1 MHIALL
7 QCNPTVGDLTGNA
20 ARLAAMSRQAAAAG
34 AQLCISPELAIPG
47 YPPRDLLLYE
57 DFLARSMAVLENLA
71 RELADGPAL
80 LVGMALPRPSCCS
93 DGGKFLYNGAVL
105 LQHGAI
111 TQQFHKCLLPT
122 YDVFDEA
129 RYFEP
134 GGEPGYFE
142 LNGLRIGVTIC
153 EDVWNDIDFWQ
164 RRQYATDP
172 VAILKAQGVDCIV
185 NLSGSPFTAGKQA
198 TREAMLAA
206 VARKYKLPIYYVN
219 QVGGNDDLLFD
230 GRSMAFDATGRCIA
244 RAQAFEEEVLLLD
257 SERGGSMTA
266 EDPAPEEEI
275 RLALIRGLKD
285 YLAKTGFSRVVL
297 GLSGGIDSALTA
309 VLAAQALGPDKVLAV
324 CLPSP
329 YSSRGSL
336 DDSYELCRR
345 TGIACITLPISDLMQ
360 AYERAL
366 AEPFAGLPQDVTE
379 ENMQSRIRGGL
390 LMAISNKQGRLLLTT
405 GNKSELS
412 VGYATIYGDM
422 CGGLAVIADLP
433 KTTVYALSR
442 HVNARFGEPIPV
454 AIIDK
459 APSAE
464 LRPDQKDQDSLP
476 PYDILDAI
484 LKAYVEDRISPTA
497 IVERGFD
504 QETVDKVVRL
514 VQRAEFKRRQAAP
527 GLKITDRAF
536 GQGWRMPLAGRWL

>member
-7 QCNPTVGDLTGNA
+7 QLNPTVGDLEGNA
-20 ARLAAMSRQAAAAG
+20 ARLAAMSRQAAAQG
-34 AQLCISPELAIPG
+34 ARLCLAPELAIHG

-57 DFLARSMAVLENLA
+57 DFLDRSMTVLGRLA
-71 RELADGPAL
+71 RELADGPPL
-80 LVGMALPRPSCCS
+80 LVGAALPRPSCCS
-93 DGGKFLYNGAVL
+93 DGGKSLYNGAVL
-105 LQHGAI
+105 LQNGSIVHS
-111 TQQFHKCLLPT
+111 FHKCLLPT

-134 GGEPGYFE
+134 GHTPGSFE
-142 LNGLRIGVTIC
+142 LDGLRIGVTIC
-153 EDVWNDIDFWQ
+153 EDLWNDIDFWQ

-198 TREAMLAA
+198 TREAMLAM
-206 VARKYKLPIYYVN
+206 VAKKYRLPIYYVN
-219 QVGGNDDLLFD
+219 QAGGNDDLLFD
-230 GRSMAFDATGRCIA
+230 GRSMVFDAKGRCTA
-244 RAQAFEEEVLLLD
+244 RARAFEEEVLLVD
-257 SERGGSMTA
+257 TDKGGPRTH

-275 RLALIRGLKD
+275 RLALLCGIRD

-309 VLAAQALGPDKVLAV
+309 VLAAQAIGPEQVLAV

-329 YSSRGSL
+329 YSSQGSL

-345 TGIACITLPISDLMQ
+345 AGIPCITLPIADLMQ

-433 KTTVYALSR
+433 KMTVYALAR

-454 AIIDK
+454 EIIDK

-476 PYDILDAI
+476 PYEVLDAI
-484 LKAYVEDRISPTA
+484 LKAYVEDRQSPSA
-497 IVERGFD
+497 IVAQGFD
-504 QETVDKVVRL
+504 AETVDKVVRL